1 MTSERLYTRV
11 MERHTYLA
19 KNQGFE
25 GSNPFSCT
33 TLKRKEIKMKIYKFP
48 IDYKGEIPICKP
60 LAVNLQKGVPV
71 FWALVPETDEEKEL
85 AIQNWGIDEIETGC
99 TVPSNGIYLNT
110 LLKDEYPGKVYH
122 YFFHNLDEE
131 FEDFEEPLDEAYEG
145 DNANYELSW

>member
-1 MTSERLYTRV
+1 MTLERLYARV

-33 TLKRKEIKMKIYKFP
+33 TFKRKEIKMKIYKFP
-48 IDYKGEIPICKP
+48 VNYKVEIPICKP
-60 LAVNLQKGVPV
+60 LTVNRQKGVPV
-71 FWALVPETDEEKEL
+71 FWALVPETDEEKGQ
-85 AIQNWGIDEIETGC
+85 AIQNWCIDKIETGY

-110 LLKDEYPGKVYH
+110 LLEDEYSGKVYH
-122 YFFHNLDEE
+122 YFFNNLD
-131 FEDFEEPLDEAYEG
+131 EDFEEPFDEAYEG